1 LDFLYGYHDHN
12 RGAYLWCQRAVTA
25 GRKFGWRWSPLTSLG
40 TIVEVVIGS
49 MSMESSALDE
59 RDLRRMLTVAEVL
72 VCSDPQAPS
81 KVGLREFG

>member
-1 LDFLYGYHDHN
+1 MVSTGRDG
-12 RGAYLWCQRAVTA
+12 RAEVRLAVVTP
-25 GRKFGWRWSPLTSLG
+25 SPSLG